1 MSVND
6 TIRATNQ
13 INQTNSDR
21 ISRDQALIII
31 DEQNDYFPDGRNP
44 LHEPERALAA
54 TQRVLAAFRKASAP
68 IIHVRHEAT
77 PDAPFLRPGTR
88 GVMIHGGVAA
98 RYGEPVVTKHEPD
111 AFQGTVLQSL
121 LRADGI
127 RQLVICGMMTHMC
140 VDTTVRR
147 AHSLGYRVTVI
158 ADACAT
164 KDLTFDGVTVPA
176 QQVQAAYL
184 AALDGTFATVRTADE
199 WLAGNR

>member
-6 TIRATNQ
+6 NMGTT
-13 INQTNSDR
+13 NQTNQTNPNQ
-21 ISRDQALIII
+21 IGRDQALIVI

-54 TQRVLAAFRKASAP
+54 TQRMLAAFRKAGAT

-77 PDAPFLRPGTR
+77 PDAPFFRPGTR
-88 GVMIHGGVAA
+88 GAMIHGGVAA

-111 AFQGTVLQSL
+111 AFQGTVLREL
-121 LRADGI
+121 LRTGGI
-127 RQLVICGMMTHMC
+127 RRLVICGMMTHLC
-140 VDTTVRR
+140 VDTAVRR
-147 AHSLGYRVTVI
+147 AHSLGYQVTVI

-184 AALDGTFATVRTADE
+184 AALDGTFATVTTADE